1 MDQQL
6 KQRLV
11 GAVVL
16 ISLAVIFIPMLLDQ
30 NDPSSLPHFGSAV
43 PERPNFQFD
52 PIEIPLQVPP
62 AVEPDA
68 AVVVEKDT
76 PKAVAAAEPAPAPIE
91 RSVEADKPAAATPPP
106 AASTV
111 ITPDSQALAWAV
123 QVGSFDKEANAAALR
138 DRLREKGFAAYLER
152 VKVEG
157 RMHYRV
163 RVGPELQRELAES
176 LRDRLEE
183 KAKLK
188 GIVVRHPS

>member
-30 NDPSSLPHFGSAV
+30 NDPSSLPHFGSPV
-43 PERPNFQFD
+43 PERPDFQFD
-52 PIEIPLQVPP
+52 PIEIPLQTPP
-62 AVEPDA
+62 AVEP
-68 AVVVEKDT
+68 
-76 PKAVAAAEPAPAPIE
+76 AAAEVVEESSPKPEPQPSVPAP
-91 RSVEADKPAAATPPP
+91 RADEKPAPVPAKTPLIPP
-106 AASTV
+106 DT
-111 ITPDSQALAWAV
+111 QALAWAV
-123 QVGSFDKEANAAALR
+123 QVGSFDQEGNAAALR
-138 DRLREKGFAAYLER
+138 DKLRGSGFAAYLEK

-163 RVGPELQRELAES
+163 RVGPELKRELAEA
-176 LRDRLEE
+176 LRERLEE
-183 KAKLK
+183 KTKMK

>member
-43 PERPNFQFD
+43 PERPDFHFD
-52 PIEIPLQVPP
+52 PIEIPLQLPP
-62 AVEPDA
+62 EVEP
-68 AVVVEKDT
+68 
-76 PKAVAAAEPAPAPIE
+76 AAAEVVEEPSPEVETPEAITAAP
-91 RSVEADKPAAATPPP
+91 
-106 AASTV
+106 

-123 QVGSFDKEANAAALR
+123 QVGSFDKEANAASLR
-138 DRLREKGFAAYLER
+138 DGLRAKGFSAYLEK

-163 RVGPELQRELAES
+163 RVGPELKREQAEQ

-183 KAKLK
+183 KAQLK